1 MTAPQTIESVSEFGC
16 GVHALAPASA
26 GSSEVR
32 DVFRRYAASVG
43 ALCAMVDGEPVG
55 IVATS
60 LAVGIS
66 FDPPMITFSI
76 RKASTTWPKLRKAS
90 HIGVSVLAENQG
102 AICRQ
107 ISGPAA
113 ERFTGFGLHESP
125 EGAVFLKD
133 AMSWLLCTVTNEV
146 DCGDHVIIVLGLVEV
161 GHDRESAPLIYLDG
175 KFYGV
180 GESTSS

>member
-1 MTAPQTIESVSEFGC
+1 MTIDQTMKSEFGS
-16 GVHALAPASA
+16 GVHSMAPALA

-66 FDPPMITFSI
+66 YNPPIITFSI
-76 RKASTTWPKLRKAS
+76 RKASTTWPKLRQAP

-102 AICRQ
+102 AVCRQ

-113 ERFTGFGLHESP
+113 ERFSDCGLHESP
-125 EGAVFLKD
+125 EGAVFVKD
-133 AMSWLLCTVTNEV
+133 SMTWILCTVVDEI
-146 DCGDHVIIVLGLVEV
+146 DCGDHAIVVLKLIEV
-161 GHDRESAPLIYLDG
+161 GLDREAAPLIYLDG
-175 KFYGV
+175 QFHGL
-180 GESTSS
+180 GTNTSP